1 MGKNRKSHSNNNTP
15 RETYPDEQWE
25 SVKTMEDIENLTGY
39 KITKDDKGNI
49 IVTDE
54 KYGTTIIFDKYYVS
68 GAGRRTVNLKN
79 DGQQAKD
86 VGDGT
91 NHEDLETYDFKDII
105 RIYNEAPIVL
115 KESNGLIVFR
125 KGDINNPEVGEHISR
140 SSDHALTINPSA
152 FGKKSGSDN
161 LSKELY
167 HEMAHGYDYH
177 YNYHTSNDNIETYG
191 LSYGN
196 KKFQSLVQK
205 PITSYINTYYVKGTS
220 DYYKESFA
228 DAIGIVATYNNGN
241 HNFTVEVPH
250 KGSIPVKTWMNENKD
265 LVKETNNIIKGN
277 IKTISVDDFDS
288 VEEYTRTEGYVKRW
302 LSTPDNIEG
311 VQNEGKIIW

>member
-1 MGKNRKSHSNNNTP
+1 MGKSRKSATNNTSTP
-15 RETYPDEQWE
+15 SDNYSDEQWE
-25 SVKTMEDIENLTGY
+25 SVKTTKDIEQLTGY
-39 KITKDDKGNI
+39 TVTKDEKGNL

-54 KYGTTIIFDKYYVS
+54 KYDTKIIFDKYYIS
-68 GAGRRTVNLKN
+68 GAGRRAVNMKN
-79 DGQQAKD
+79 DGRQAKD
-86 VGDGT
+86 VGEGT
-91 NHEDLETYDFKDII
+91 KHSGLETYNLKDII
-105 RIYNEAPIVL
+105 RIYNEAPSVL

-125 KGDINNPEVGEHISR
+125 KGDVNDTEVGTHITR
-140 SSDHALTINPSA
+140 GSDHAITINPSA
-152 FGKKSGSDN
+152 FGTKNGSYN

-177 YNYHTSNDNIETYG
+177 YNYNTGNDSVETFG

-205 PITSYINTYYVKGTS
+205 PITDYASYYLRGTS
-220 DYYKESFA
+220 DYYQESFA

-241 HNFTVEVPH
+241 HDFTVDVPH
-250 KGSIPVKTWMNENKD
+250 RGSIPVKTWMKENKE
-265 LVKETNNIIKGN
+265 LVKETNNILKGN
-277 IKTISVDDFDS
+277 IKTKDTYSD
-288 VEEYTRTEGYVKRW
+288 EPGYIHRW